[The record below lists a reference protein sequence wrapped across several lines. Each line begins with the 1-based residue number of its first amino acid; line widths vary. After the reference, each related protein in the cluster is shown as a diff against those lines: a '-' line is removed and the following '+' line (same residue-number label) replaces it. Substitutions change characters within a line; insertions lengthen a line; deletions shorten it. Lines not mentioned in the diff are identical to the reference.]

1 MQFSSKGGS
10 WVLSE
15 IQTIGVKT
23 KIVAQQHNQR
33 LVCMYANNN
42 PIASQVKGSASIR
55 RKLYILLKM
64 YVILSLVAMER
75 IIYQDFVN
83 TTVCSNIVNLSLRLS
98 L

>member
-1 MQFSSKGGS
+1 M
-10 WVLSE
+10 LSE

-75 IIYQDFVN
+75 IYQDFVN